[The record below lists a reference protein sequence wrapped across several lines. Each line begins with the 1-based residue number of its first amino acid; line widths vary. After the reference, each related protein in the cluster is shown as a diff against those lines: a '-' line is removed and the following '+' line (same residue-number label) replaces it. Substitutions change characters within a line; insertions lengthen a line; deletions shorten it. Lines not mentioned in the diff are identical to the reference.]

1 MSHSQSSDLNGF
13 DNIPAIDDDEQIV
26 IEDEHTNNNMSNV
39 GSKSMD
45 SINSYDGSRGLDDEG
60 NDQNDDIEKA
70 RLISQVLE
78 LQNTLDDL
86 NQRVDGV
93 KEENLRLRSENMVLG
108 QYIENLMS
116 ASSVFS
122 STSPSNIKKK

>member
-1 MSHSQSSDLNGF
+1 MSLQDN
-13 DNIPAIDDDEQIV
+13 DNIPCIDDDDQAIV
-26 IEDEHTNNNMSNV
+26 EDDNIMNNINNNNMKN
-39 GSKSMD
+39 GRSMD
-45 SINSYDGSRGLDDEG
+45 SIGSYSSSPTRNMDEI
-60 NDQNDDIEKA
+60 DEKA

-86 NQRVDGV
+86 NQRVGSV
-93 KEENLRLRSENMVLG
+93 KTETLKLRSENQVLG

-116 ASSVFS
+116 ASSIFS

>member
-1 MSHSQSSDLNGF
+1 MSLQDN
-13 DNIPAIDDDEQIV
+13 DNIPCIDDDDQAIV
-26 IEDEHTNNNMSNV
+26 EDDNIMNNINNNNMKN
-39 GSKSMD
+39 GRSMD
-45 SINSYDGSRGLDDEG
+45 SIGSYSSSPTRNLDELD
-60 NDQNDDIEKA
+60 EKA

-86 NQRVDGV
+86 NQRVGSV
-93 KEENLRLRSENMVLG
+93 KTETLKLRSENQVLG

-116 ASSVFS
+116 ASSIFS